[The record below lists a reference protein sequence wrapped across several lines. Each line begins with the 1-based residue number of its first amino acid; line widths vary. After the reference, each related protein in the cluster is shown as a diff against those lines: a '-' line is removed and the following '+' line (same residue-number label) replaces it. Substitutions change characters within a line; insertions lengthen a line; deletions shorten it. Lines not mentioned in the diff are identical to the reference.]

1 MKSDWQAI
9 AHAYDAA
16 GRFEAD
22 KLVQYLAKQVAL
34 CTHVWAA
41 SRGDLRCYSDECKSC
56 HWVQLLA
63 LLTVD
68 SSTDITDAM
77 IDRLLHESGPTSC
90 PHS

>member
-1 MKSDWQAI
+1 MSSDWQAI

-34 CTHVWAA
+34 CPTFGRPQEEICAA
-41 SRGDLRCYSDECKSC
+41 IAGECKSH

-68 SSTDITDAM
+68 SSTEITDAM

-90 PHS
+90 PQS